1 MEVIKYFKVN
11 DKNMIHQ
18 NVWNAANMGLRGKF
32 MERNNQNQIS
42 KHPIKN
48 LEKQLIKPQ

>member
-11 DKNMIHQ
+11 DNENMMYQ
-18 NVWNAANMGLRGKF
+18 NVWNVANTGLRGKF
-32 MERNNQNQIS
+32 MEKNNQNQVS

-48 LEKQLIKPQ
+48 LEKQ